1 MRVRLMYE
9 DRDFLAKYRPV
20 LLSIVDFIKIY
31 LQRLFGYYF
40 SFRFIVRFNGN
51 ILVYDMIEDRCLE

>member
-31 LQRLFGYYF
+31 LQRLFGYYI
-40 SFRFIVRFNGN
+40 SLRFIVHFN
-51 ILVYDMIEDRCLE
+51 ILVYDMIEDRC